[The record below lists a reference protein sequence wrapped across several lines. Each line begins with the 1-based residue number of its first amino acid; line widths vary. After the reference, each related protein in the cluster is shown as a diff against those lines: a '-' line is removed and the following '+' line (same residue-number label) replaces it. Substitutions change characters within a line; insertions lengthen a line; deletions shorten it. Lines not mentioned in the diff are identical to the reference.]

1 MQKRFGEH
9 SVQHPTSQ
17 LSPLIPHVTSH
28 LCSYILPRP
37 SQLSPACPA
46 PQRNATKIVI
56 RKPKTTKNQKHNKTK
71 PRTGHMEVSQ
81 RLRQNGR
88 RPDACLE
95 AHQSSPRAPK
105 MYPDLKTPQ
114 DDVTEPD
121 SATTSR
127 RHRPPGLYNQKM
139 LSSGSL
145 LVSCYGV
152 YCRR

>member
-1 MQKRFGEH
+1 MQKRFGEY

-46 PQRNATKIVI
+46 PQRNVTNLVI
-56 RKPKTTKNQKHNKTK
+56 RKPKTTKTTDNRNKNTINKTK

-95 AHQSSPRAPK
+95 ARQSSPRAPK

-114 DDVTEPD
+114 DAPR
-121 SATTSR
+121 R
-127 RHRPPGLYNQKM
+127 RHGAGLCYDKSAASAVRPLQSNT
-139 LSSGSL
+139 
-145 LVSCYGV
+145 VV
-152 YCRR
+152 T